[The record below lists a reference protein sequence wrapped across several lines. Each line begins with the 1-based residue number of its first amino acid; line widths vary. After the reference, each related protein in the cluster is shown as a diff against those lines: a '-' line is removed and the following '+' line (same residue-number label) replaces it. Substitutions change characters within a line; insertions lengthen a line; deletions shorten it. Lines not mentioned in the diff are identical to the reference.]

1 MKGSIFNSATRNSTI
16 CNSTICNSTTLRS
29 ATTTRAATLRR
40 NGLSLGVWLAIAA
53 VAPLLGPGA
62 AFAQDAS
69 DAAQA
74 DGPADGQ
81 ATLDTITVT
90 ARKREETLQDV
101 PVAVTAFTPDTLDS
115 LNVEDLSDLDAQ
127 VPNLT
132 IYAARGSSST
142 VTAYIRGVGQSDPL
156 WGVDPGVGIYLD
168 DVYIARPQ
176 GALLD
181 VFDVGRVEVLRGP
194 QGTLYGKNTI
204 GGAIKYISKPLPR
217 EFEGFASVTVG
228 NYDQLDVK
236 AALGGP
242 IGGTDSGLLGRVAV
256 ASLNRDGFGENIN
269 TRQPASD
276 KQINALRL
284 NLGGY
289 SWDDFDFHFTFDWMD
304 DQSGVRA
311 ARMLAP
317 NRFAP
322 GVLPLN
328 DRYDVR
334 NGMSNINDT
343 EMKGVSAVVNWR
355 PNENWA
361 VKYVAAKRESDT
373 ETNIDFDTLPNKI
386 ADVKAFYS
394 DEQVSHELQVNYD
407 SGGRARGV
415 VGLYTFDGEAGGR
428 VLNNFFNL
436 LFGDTRGKVLTE
448 SVAVYADWTFD
459 LTDRLKLDV
468 GARYTDEDK
477 RAIVLN
483 RFYTDATY
491 STLRPFAPIAANFDK
506 TIGFKNTSP
515 KVSLDFQVNDDI
527 MIYGLASRG
536 FKSGGYNIRAQSVAV
551 PRSAEPFDD
560 EQVDSFEV
568 GSKMSLF
575 DQRLFLNL
583 SAFHNK
589 YKDIQLS
596 VFTAYDSN
604 GDGVDDAFFGDFTN
618 AGKGTVN
625 GLEVEYQW
633 LPTSHWLV
641 SGNLAWLDAEFDE
654 YIFKNVNI
662 ANQQEFTNAPEFSGA
677 LNVEYRMPLA
687 NGGNLSARVGYS
699 YQSDVVA
706 TTEVVRD
713 PVTGA
718 TATPIS
724 QDGYGLVNAGVI
736 WKFNDAWTFS
746 LQGSNLADEE
756 YLTTGYNLVAAL
768 GVLTGFYGPP
778 RQFSLTARYDF

>member
-1 MKGSIFNSATRNSTI
+1 VKHSS
-16 CNSTICNSTTLRS
+16 
-29 ATTTRAATLRR
+29 
-40 NGLSLGVWLAIAA
+40 LSLAIALGLC
-53 VAPLLGPGA
+53 APA
-62 AFAQDAS
+62 AYAQDAS
-69 DAAQA
+69 GGAEAEQGA
-74 DGPADGQ
+74 
-81 ATLDTITVT
+81 LETITVT
-90 ARKREETLQDV
+90 ARKREETIQDV
-101 PVAVTAFTPDTLDS
+101 PVAVTAFTPDALDK
-115 LNVEDLSDLDAQ
+115 LNVEDLSDLDGQ

-204 GGAIKYISKPLPR
+204 GGAIKYVSKPLP
-217 EFEGFASVTVG
+217 ETIDGFASVTVG
-228 NYDQLDVK
+228 NYNQLDVK
-236 AALGGP
+236 AA
-242 IGGTDSGLLGRVAV
+242 IGGSLFGEDSGLRGRIAV

-269 TRQPASD
+269 NNQQVSD
-276 KQINALRL
+276 KEINALRL
-284 NLGGY
+284 NLGAY
-289 SWDDFDFHFTFDWMD
+289 SQDDFDVQFAFDWID
-304 DQSGVRA
+304 DKSGVRA
-311 ARMLAP
+311 AQMLAP

-322 GVLPLN
+322 GVQPLS

-334 NGMSNINDT
+334 NGMPNINNT
-343 EMKGVSAVVNWR
+343 ELKGVSATVNWR
-355 PNENWA
+355 PNDSWA
-361 VKYVAAKRESDT
+361 FKYVVARRESDT

-394 DEQVSHELQVNYD
+394 DQQTSHEVQANYD
-407 SGGRARGV
+407 GGGRARGV
-415 VGLYTFDGEAGGR
+415 FGVYKFDGRAGGQ

-436 LFGDTRGKVLTE
+436 LFGDTQGDVFTE

-477 RAIVLN
+477 HAVVLN

-491 STLRPFAPIAANFDK
+491 TTLRPVAPIAANFDK
-506 TIGFKNTSP
+506 TINFKNSSP
-515 KVSLDFQVNDDI
+515 KVSLDYQVNDNI
-527 MIYGLASRG
+527 MVYGLATRG
-536 FKSGGYNIRAQSVAV
+536 FKSGGYNIRAQAVAV

-568 GSKMSLF
+568 GTKMSLL
-575 DQRLFLNL
+575 DQRLFLNV

-604 GDGVDDAFFGDFTN
+604 GDGTDDAFFGDFTN
-618 AGKGTVN
+618 AGQGTVN

-633 LPTSHWLV
+633 LPTANWLV
-641 SGNLAWLDAEFDE
+641 SGNLAWLDAKYDE
-654 YIFKNVNI
+654 YMFKNVDI
-662 ANQQEFTNAPEFSGA
+662 SDQQEFTNAPEFSGA
-677 LNVEYRMPLA
+677 VNVEYRTDLGSM
-687 NGGNLSARVGYS
+687 GSLSARLGYT

-718 TATPIS
+718 TATPIT

-736 WKFNDAWTFS
+736 WKYNDAWTFS
-746 LQGSNLADEE
+746 LQGSNLTDKE
-756 YLTTGYNLVAAL
+756 YLTTGYNLVSAL
-768 GVLTGFYGPP
+768 GVFTGFYGAP
-778 RQFSLTARYDF
+778 RQISLSARYDF